1 MCVFNRLQSFLS
13 QGKSPLFSRLTLV
26 NQRIGCHDKTRLAY
40 NSVLGNFT
48 AKRDYIT
55 LLNLMRDGRI
65 DPGDILSEIISPTQ
79 TSEIYNQL
87 LTDRQFPLGVVFD
100 WDQV

>member
-1 MCVFNRLQSFLS
+1 
-13 QGKSPLFSRLTLV
+13 
-26 NQRIGCHDKTRLAY
+26 
-40 NSVLGNFT
+40 
-48 AKRDYIT
+48 
-55 LLNLMRDGRI
+55 MRDGRI